1 MYGPIYQR
9 LLILLF
15 IAALWS
21 PLLATLPGST
31 VSVSTA
37 EKRKLAEFPRW
48 EASWKAFVEGLE
60 DYYNDHFGFR
70 QSLIRWYNIVLVK
83 WLGES
88 NTRWVLVGRDDWLFQ
103 GGDPH
108 LRDILNAW
116 PFSDAELARW
126 AQVMSSKH
134 QWLKAQGITYVFAI
148 TPSKHLVYPD
158 KLPRSFRR
166 ATDTSRMDQLVDYLR
181 KNTQVP
187 VLDLRPPLRAARATL
202 RPYHLTDTH
211 WNAFGAYV
219 GYREILQAAG
229 VAPAYRGVPDMRP
242 ADFRATMVP
251 GGDLAQALDLRDV
264 LTESVLMPEVWR
276 PDCAEYSKVDA
287 DALVR
292 YLERF
297 DDQFK
302 HRQSFTT
309 RCPRAT
315 GRLLMFRD
323 SFALA
328 LMPYLSET
336 FGYIHYV
343 PHSPVSLKNLQP
355 LVIEHRPDV
364 VIEQRT
370 SRWLRTPHG

>member
-48 EASWKAFVEGLE
+48 EASWKAFVDGLE

-108 LRDILNAW
+108 LRDMLNDW
-116 PFSDAELARW
+116 PFSAVELARW
-126 AQVMSSKH
+126 ANGMSAKH
-134 QWLKAQGITYVFAI
+134 QWLQEQGIEYLFVI
-148 TPSKHLVYPD
+148 TPSKHLIYPD
-158 KLPRSFRR
+158 KLPRRLERVS
-166 ATDTSRMDQLVDYLR
+166 DTSRMDQLIDYLR
-181 KNTQVP
+181 QHTRVP
-187 VLDLRPPLRAARATL
+187 VLDLRPALVSAQNVARL
-202 RPYHLTDTH
+202 YHKTDTH

-219 GYREILQAAG
+219 GYREIMRSVG
-229 VAPAYRGVPDMRP
+229 VADNALGVPELGPD
-242 ADFRATMVP
+242 DFEQRRAP
-251 GGDLAQALDLRDV
+251 GGDLAQSLDLRDL
-264 LTESVLMPEVWR
+264 LTEVALTPRHWR
-276 PDCAEYSKVDA
+276 PGCAEYSGLDA
-287 DALVR
+287 EPDEQIKNRNA
-292 YLERF
+292 
-297 DDQFK
+297 
-302 HRQSFTT
+302 FTT
-309 RCPRAT
+309 RCARST
-315 GRLLMFRD
+315 RRLLMFRD
-323 SFALA
+323 SFSLA
-328 LMPYLSET
+328 LMPYISES
-336 FGYIHYV
+336 FRYVHYV